1 MVICWKWK
9 EGVRVQE
16 PMKAV
21 PSGNVLLRMEGIE
34 KVFPGV
40 HALNNCR
47 FELKRGEVHALVGEN
62 GAGKSTMMKVLTG
75 IYKRDGG
82 TIEYKGR
89 EINLGSPEEAQAIG
103 IGIIHQELNLMPH
116 LSVAENIFIGREP
129 MKGPFLDKKKA
140 NEDARKLLRSLSI
153 DIDPSIACNKLS
165 VAKQQ
170 MVEIAKALSYD
181 SELLVMDEPSAALT
195 ENEVQELFRFI
206 RDLRSRGHAIIYIS
220 HRLDELPQITD
231 RITVMRDGQY
241 VNTVNTKDVTKE
253 QIIAMMVGRVIYEQ
267 PKTQSEVPA
276 GAPTILEVKDLVAL
290 NVKKVSFKLK
300 KGEILGFAGLMGAGR
315 TETMRVLFGA
325 DPKESGE
332 ILLNGKPVTV
342 HSPVDAVNHGI
353 GYLSED
359 RKAFGLAVGLSV
371 SDNSVMANLD
381 KFTSSGFVNR
391 KKVNEATREYVEKL
405 SIKTPSV
412 RQLIK
417 NLSGGNQQKVVI
429 AKWLIKNCDILIFD
443 EPTRG
448 IDVGAKSEIYRLMG
462 DLVKMGKSIIMI
474 SSEMPELLRM
484 SDRLVV
490 MCEGRVTGELDI
502 AEATQ
507 EKIMTLATM
516 AMS

>member
-1 MVICWKWK
+1 
-9 EGVRVQE
+9 
-16 PMKAV
+16 
-21 PSGNVLLRMEGIE
+21 
-34 KVFPGV
+34 
-40 HALNNCR
+40 
-47 FELKRGEVHALVGEN
+47 
-62 GAGKSTMMKVLTG
+62 
-75 IYKRDGG
+75 
-82 TIEYKGR
+82 
-89 EINLGSPEEAQAIG
+89 
-103 IGIIHQELNLMPH
+103 
-116 LSVAENIFIGREP
+116 
-129 MKGPFLDKKKA
+129 
-140 NEDARKLLRSLSI
+140 
-153 DIDPSIACNKLS
+153 
-165 VAKQQ
+165 
-170 MVEIAKALSYD
+170 
-181 SELLVMDEPSAALT
+181 
-195 ENEVQELFRFI
+195 
-206 RDLRSRGHAIIYIS
+206 
-220 HRLDELPQITD
+220 
-231 RITVMRDGQY
+231 
-241 VNTVNTKDVTKE
+241 
-253 QIIAMMVGRVIYEQ
+253 
-267 PKTQSEVPA
+267 
-276 GAPTILEVKDLVAL
+276 
-290 NVKKVSFKLK
+290 
-300 KGEILGFAGLMGAGR
+300 MGAGR
-315 TETMRVLFGA
+315 TETMRALFGA